1 MKRLPDHAW
10 PAGTPETDWRF
21 VAWCLALVL
30 LVVLAAL
37 GGLTWVLLAA

>member
-10 PAGTPETDWRF
+10 PAETTDWLF
-21 VAWCLALVL
+21 VAWCLALALFVA
-30 LVVLAAL
+30 LAAL